1 MFVVYTPCTIF
12 SHLLF
17 VVTLGVG
24 KLQRGRIFI
33 SYEGVQCTKLL
44 RRPDRSNTAFA
55 GHKSQRGQ
63 LIESQ
68 LRSPVCM
75 MILNS
80 YYSER
85 MYTPQLGSLIGV
97 IYNWFVGN

>member
-1 MFVVYTPCTIF
+1 MFVMYTPCIVF

-17 VVTLGVG
+17 VVTLGIG

-44 RRPDRSNTAFA
+44 RRPDRTNTAFA

-63 LIESQ
+63 LIDNALLVAKSCVYDDTEF
-68 LRSPVCM
+68 
-75 MILNS
+75 ILQREN
-80 YYSER
+80 
-85 MYTPQLGSLIGV
+85 V
-97 IYNWFVGN
+97 